1 MWASV
6 LGVSDS
12 LYQFYFKPSVSVS
25 SYIAAVQC
33 SCSSSI
39 MQFYSLSSVCLYFRP
54 IFDFAIVC
62 IFVRI
67 KIVIGP

>member
-33 SCSSSI
+33 SCSI

-67 KIVIGP
+67 KIVIEP